1 LLYLSHYDIIIVVNN
16 FLHFMN
22 IQEVLSQFN
31 LDEKESVIYLAAL
44 ELGQATAR
52 EIAKKAGIQRTYF
65 YDLSEKLLKLGLLQQ
80 ISKGKKRYFQAA
92 EPEKL
97 LEIQEERLREV
108 QSALPE
114 LKALQNTQGQ
124 KPKVYF
130 FEGRAGIDQI
140 NEDTLKY
147 KGDMIAFTTPRFVSI
162 AEEKLS
168 REYIAKRKALGNKV
182 RVIGEVSPEMAKIK
196 SRDKEELRET
206 KMLPKDL
213 FSSEVE
219 IGMYGNKV
227 FFANYKDQ
235 FGLIIEDSEISRTL
249 KNIFEIIW
257 RGGFVI
263 E

>member
-1 LLYLSHYDIIIVVNN
+1 
-16 FLHFMN
+16 MN
-22 IQEVLSQFN
+22 INETLSQFN
-31 LDEKESVIYLAAL
+31 LDEKESAIYLAAL
-44 ELGQATAR
+44 ETGITTAR
-52 EIAKKAGIQRTYF
+52 EIAKRAGIQRTYF
-65 YDLSEKLLKLGLLQQ
+65 YDLSEKLLKMGLLQQ
-80 ISKGKKRYFQAA
+80 ISKGKKRYFRAA

-97 LEIQEERLREV
+97 LEMQEERLKEL
-108 QSALPE
+108 QNALPE
-114 LKALQNTQGQ
+114 LKALQNTKGQ

-130 FEGRAGIDQI
+130 FEGRAGINQV
-140 NEDTLKY
+140 NEDTLRY
-147 KGDMIAFTTPRFVSI
+147 KGEYLAFTTPRFIS
-162 AEEKLS
+162 ADEEKLS
-168 REYIAKRKALGNKV
+168 REYIAKRKALGIKV
-182 RVIGEVSPEMAKIK
+182 RVIGEVSPEVAKIK

-235 FGLIIEDSEISRTL
+235 FGLIIEDSEISKTL

-257 RGGFVI
+257 EGGFVI

>member
-1 LLYLSHYDIIIVVNN
+1 
-16 FLHFMN
+16 MN
-22 IQEVLSQFN
+22 IQETLSLFN
-31 LDEKESVIYLAAL
+31 LDEKESAVYLAAL
-44 ELGQATAR
+44 ETGVATAR

-80 ISKGKKRYFQAA
+80 ISRGKKRYFQAA

-97 LEIQEERLREV
+97 LEIQEERLKELRNT
-108 QSALPE
+108 LPE

-130 FEGRAGIDQI
+130 FEGRSGIDQV

-147 KGDMIAFTTPRFVSI
+147 KGECLAFTTPRFVST

-168 REYIAKRKALGNKV
+168 SEYISKRKSLGIKV

-227 FFANYKDQ
+227 FFTNYKDQ
-235 FGLIIEDSEISRTL
+235 FGMIVEDSEISKTL
-249 KNIFEIIW
+249 KKIFEIIW
-257 RGGFVI
+257 KGGFVI

>member
-1 LLYLSHYDIIIVVNN
+1 
-16 FLHFMN
+16 MN
-22 IQEVLSQFN
+22 INETLVLFN
-31 LDEKESVIYLAAL
+31 LDEKESAIYLAAL
-44 ELGQATAR
+44 ETGIATAR

-97 LEIQEERLREV
+97 LEMQEERLKELRN
-108 QSALPE
+108 ALPE
-114 LKALQNTQGQ
+114 LKALQNTEGQ

-130 FEGRAGIDQI
+130 FEGRAGIDQV

-147 KGDMIAFTTPRFVSI
+147 KNDYVALTTPRFIS
-162 AEEKLS
+162 ANEEKLS
-168 REYIAKRKALGNKV
+168 REYINKRKSLGIKI
-182 RVIGEVSPEMAKIK
+182 RVIGEVSPEVARIK
-196 SRDKEELRET
+196 SRDEEELRET

-235 FGLIIEDSEISRTL
+235 FGLIVEDSEISKTL

-257 RGGFVI
+257 KGGFVI

>member
-1 LLYLSHYDIIIVVNN
+1 
-16 FLHFMN
+16 MN
-22 IQEVLSQFN
+22 INETLALFN
-31 LDEKESVIYLAAL
+31 LDEKESAIYLAAL
-44 ELGQATAR
+44 ETGIATAR
-52 EIAKKAGIQRTYF
+52 EIAKRAGIQRTYF

-97 LEIQEERLREV
+97 LEMEEERLAELKNT
-108 QSALPE
+108 LPE
-114 LKALQNTQGQ
+114 LKALQNTRGK

-130 FEGRAGIDQI
+130 FEGRSGIDQV

-147 KGDMIAFTTPRFVSI
+147 KGEILGFTTPRFVS
-162 AEEKLS
+162 ADEEKLS
-168 REYIAKRKALGNKV
+168 REYIARRKSLGIKA
-182 RVIGEVSPEMAKIK
+182 RIIGEVSPEMAKIK

-235 FGLIIEDSEISRTL
+235 FGLIVEDSEISKTL

-257 RGGFVI
+257 KGGFVI

>member
-1 LLYLSHYDIIIVVNN
+1 
-16 FLHFMN
+16 MN
-22 IQEVLSQFN
+22 IEETLSLFN
-31 LDEKESVIYLAAL
+31 LDEKESAIYLAAL
-44 ELGQATAR
+44 ETGIATAR
-52 EIAKKAGIQRTYF
+52 EIAKRAGIQRTYF

-80 ISKGKKRYFQAA
+80 SSKGKKRFFQAA

-97 LEIQEERLREV
+97 IEIQEQRLTELK
-108 QSALPE
+108 SALPE

-130 FEGRAGIDQI
+130 FEGRSGVDQV

-147 KGDMIAFTTPRFVSI
+147 KGDIVAFTTPRFIS
-162 AEEKLS
+162 ADEEKLS
-168 REYIAKRKALGNKV
+168 REYIAKRKALGIKV
-182 RVIGEVSPEMAKIK
+182 RVIGEVSPEVAKIK

-206 KMLPKDL
+206 RMLPKDI

-219 IGMYGNKV
+219 IGMYGNKA

-235 FGLIIEDSEISRTL
+235 FGLIIEDSEISKTL

-257 RGGFVI
+257 KGGFVI

>member
-1 LLYLSHYDIIIVVNN
+1 
-16 FLHFMN
+16 MN
-22 IQEVLSQFN
+22 INEALALFN
-31 LDEKESVIYLAAL
+31 LDEKESAIYLAAL
-44 ELGQATAR
+44 EAGVATAR

-97 LEIQEERLREV
+97 LEMQEKRLGELRG
-108 QSALPE
+108 ALPE
-114 LKALQNTQGQ
+114 LKALQNTKGQ

-130 FEGRAGIDQI
+130 FEGRAGINQV

-147 KGDMIAFTTPRFVSI
+147 KGDMVAFTTPRFVS
-162 AEEKLS
+162 ANEEKLS
-168 REYIAKRKALGNKV
+168 REYIAKRKLLGIKV
-182 RVIGEVSPEMAKIK
+182 RVIGEVSPEVAKIK

-219 IGMYGNKV
+219 IGIYGNKV

-235 FGLIIEDSEISRTL
+235 FGLIVEDSEISKTL

>member
-1 LLYLSHYDIIIVVNN
+1 
-16 FLHFMN
+16 MN
-22 IQEVLSQFN
+22 IQETLGLFN
-31 LDEKESVIYLAAL
+31 LDEKESAVYLATL
-44 ELGQATAR
+44 ETGIATAR
-52 EIAKKAGIQRTYF
+52 EIAKRAGIQRTYF

-80 ISKGKKRYFQAA
+80 ISKGKKRYFRAA

-97 LEIQEERLREV
+97 VEMQEERLKELRN
-108 QSALPE
+108 ALPE
-114 LKALQNTQGQ
+114 FKALQNTQGQ

-130 FEGRAGIDQI
+130 FEGRAGIDQV

-147 KGDMIAFTTPRFVSI
+147 KGECLAFTTPCFIS
-162 AEEKLS
+162 AGEEKLS
-168 REYIAKRKALGNKV
+168 REYIAKRKAQRIKV
-182 RVIGEVSPEMAKIK
+182 RVIGEVSPEIAKIK
-196 SRDKEELRET
+196 SRDKEDLRET
-206 KMLPKDL
+206 RMLPKDL

-227 FFANYKDQ
+227 FFANYKNQ
-235 FGLIIEDSEISRTL
+235 FGLIIEDNEITKTL